1 MRQSYR
7 IRVPVRSGI
16 DRLTL
21 LIAYAFLQR
30 YIASGLTAGAV
41 KG

>member
-1 MRQSYR
+1 MAGATLTGL
-7 IRVPVRSGI
+7 PVVI
-16 DRLTL
+16 FFL
-21 LIAYAFLQR
+21 ALQR

>member
-1 MRQSYR
+1 M
-7 IRVPVRSGI
+7 RVPLRSGI
-16 DRLTL
+16 DHRTP